1 MRAYLIDELA
11 PEDVKRIADRLTQ
24 KGFAGSL
31 EGIYY
36 LPVPEA
42 LLSPEQQEH
51 LGACG
56 PYIMPVETGDDWVR
70 LELLVR
76 ARSILRCSCVAYAH
90 PALRE
95 HMIDTLDA
103 LIKDLDI
110 AV

>member
-1 MRAYLIDELA
+1 MRAYLIDELQ
-11 PEDVKRIADRLTQ
+11 PEDVNRIAELLTR
-24 KGFAGSL
+24 KGYAGSL
-31 EGIYY
+31 EGIFY

-51 LGACG
+51 LAECG
-56 PYIMPVETGDDWVR
+56 PFILPLEIGEDWVR

-95 HMIDTLDA
+95 HMIDSLDA
-103 LIKDLDI
+103 LVKDLDI

>member
-1 MRAYLIDELA
+1 MRSYFIDELA
-11 PEDVKRIADRLTQ
+11 PEDVKRIKANLAH
-24 KGFAGSL
+24 KGLAGSL

-42 LLSPEQQEH
+42 LLSPEQKEH
-51 LGACG
+51 LAACG
-56 PYIMPVETGDDWVR
+56 PFIMPLETGDDWVR
-70 LELLVR
+70 LEMLVR
-76 ARSILRCSCVAYAH
+76 ARAILRCSCVAYAH

-95 HMIDTLDA
+95 HMIDSLDA